1 MTTGSEPATEVAAPR
16 AGRPDTAATPAAPE
30 GEGAEER
37 GRRRQPMPPW
47 VPRAIALFWLGLAG
61 LYAVYWIG
69 TRLRTLL
76 VILLVSLFVALAIE
90 PAVDWLSK
98 RGWRRGWATALV
110 FGVFVILAAIFV
122 GAIGSLLVNQVSSLA
137 RSAPAH
143 VDDAINWVNQR
154 FHTNLS
160 TQRINQEL
168 TDPNGPVRRAAG
180 RLAGNALGVGQ
191 SLLGV
196 IFQVATIALFTF
208 YLAADGPRLRR
219 TICSVFSPERQRA
232 VLQAWNLAIAK
243 TGGYVY
249 SRSIL
254 AAFSAVAT
262 GAFLA
267 LLGVPYALALG
278 IWVGLVSQFVP
289 TVGTYLAG
297 ALPVIVALIND
308 PLDAIWTLL
317 FIIAYQQV
325 ENYLLAPRI
334 SARTMNLHPAV
345 AFGAVIAGASI
356 LGPAGAL
363 LALPVAATIQAFA
376 GLYIRRH
383 EVVDDGLTRDPQ
395 RDRVAENQ
403 SRAVGAVRDGSARSG
418 AIKDEKVPP
427 ARPAGA
433 DAVTAGRRGRGQA

>member
-1 MTTGSEPATEVAAPR
+1 MTTGSEPATEVAGPR
-16 AGRPDTAATPAAPE
+16 AGRRDTAATPAAPK
-30 GEGAEER
+30 GEEADER

-47 VPRAIALFWLGLAG
+47 VPRAVALFWLGLAG
-61 LYAVYWIG
+61 LYVVYWLG

-90 PAVDWLSK
+90 PAVDWLAR

-110 FGVFVILAAIFV
+110 FAVLVVVAATFM

-143 VDDAINWVNQR
+143 VDDAIDWVNQR
-154 FHTNLS
+154 FNTNLS

-168 TDPNGPVRRAAG
+168 TDPNGPVRQAAG

-196 IFQVATIALFTF
+196 IFQVATVALFTF
-208 YLAADGPRLRR
+208 YLVADGPRLRR
-219 TICSVFSPERQRA
+219 AICSVFSPERQRA

-262 GAFLA
+262 WAFLA

-297 ALPVIVALIND
+297 ALPVLIALINN
-308 PLDAIWTLL
+308 PLEAVWTLL
-317 FIIAYQQV
+317 FLLAYQQV

-334 SARTMNLHPAV
+334 SARTMNIHPAV

-356 LGPAGAL
+356 LGPVGAL
-363 LALPVAATIQAFA
+363 LALPAAATIQAFA

-395 RDRVAENQ
+395 RGRVAED
-403 SRAVGAVRDGSARSG
+403 RARTAGAV
-418 AIKDEKVPP
+418 KDKADEEGKAATGP
-427 ARPAGA
+427 AAPAAERPL
-433 DAVTAGRRGRGQA
+433 RR